1 VLPCSNPSPAPSD
14 EWLCDVLAQQL
25 ISTLHDVL
33 GIEVI
38 SFPVVHAL
46 EGDQRSPIEIGR
58 ELGVDAIVTTELRQA
73 GGEFLIRVDVTDIRS
88 RTLVSASDFAAP
100 AADTRTL
107 PQDVALSVAEALE
120 FRLTNSDRTQ
130 LRLYDSYQT
139 ARYWWEK
146 RSAEGLNRAIEIYT
160 RILEEDPEFALAHA
174 GLASSYVLLPYYTSR
189 APSEVYPLAREAAER
204 AMELDETLPDAHAA
218 LGLVQRDFDRNWEGA
233 KREFE
238 RAIQLDPQSG
248 TALQWHAELLAM
260 TGRFDEAETYIRRAQ
275 EARPLSLTVRAV
287 HGYILICADR
297 TDEARSLLEA
307 TVAMDPE
314 HPLAHWFLGQLHFRN
329 GDYGRAVESLRVASS
344 LSEEASRMM
353 ADLASALALNGDR
366 DAAQNLLANL
376 KRRSRPEEGVSSYEY
391 AIVYTGLGDMAQ
403 AISELEAAMEER
415 TWQVVYMGIDPM
427 LGPLRESDRYSDLL
441 LQLGLPSD

>member
-1 VLPCSNPSPAPSD
+1 MGRVRVFIASSVDGFIAGPDD
-14 EWLCDVLAQQL
+14 ELDWL
-25 ISTLHDVL
+25 S
-33 GIEVI
+33 
-38 SFPVVHAL
+38 
-46 EGDQRSPIEIGR
+46 GR
-58 ELGVDAIVTTELRQA
+58 EGVEDTFTPFMEGVGAMLMGRRTYDVVAGFDAPWPYGATPV
-73 GGEFLIRVDVTDIRS
+73 
-88 RTLVSASDFAAP
+88 LVA
-100 AADTRTL
+100 
-107 PQDVALSVAEALE
+107 
-120 FRLTNSDRTQ
+120 
-130 LRLYDSYQT
+130 
-139 ARYWWEK
+139 
-146 RSAEGLNRAIEIYT
+146 
-160 RILEEDPEFALAHA
+160 
-174 GLASSYVLLPYYTSR
+174 TSR
-189 APSEVYPLAREAAER
+189 AMEPKER
-204 AMELDETLPDAHAA
+204 
-218 LGLVQRDFDRNWEGA
+218 
-233 KREFE
+233 
-238 RAIQLDPQSG
+238 
-248 TALQWHAELLAM
+248 
-260 TGRFDEAETYIRRAQ
+260 
-275 EARPLSLTVRAV
+275 TVRAV

-403 AISELEAAMEER
+403 AIFELEAAMEER